1 MNRRHGGRICL
12 VLFGLLWPLDSFA
25 DTPVSAA
32 QTEFDEGLKL
42 LAAENDE
49 LALEHFLAA
58 YALDPTPKIKA
69 NIIICL
75 MTLERD
81 VEAITEYDAL
91 VANPETKLSADT
103 QSTLESY
110 LLSKGKAL
118 GFGLLF
124 IETSVPGPI
133 FIDGKRLQGS
143 SASLPRRAP
152 AGKHTIRLEA
162 PGMALSEQTV
172 EVRSGERNHVRLS
185 ARRPFELDARLG
197 LFGGGATTRD
207 KLVPEFPCSV
217 YCFPGLS
224 VLVGARLS
232 VPLRGPFVTE
242 IGADY
247 FHAQT
252 SINDKWPT
260 VQATVRFSIHALLA
274 HAGLGMDVARGAF
287 RFQWRIGGGFVAGQH
302 RETPVD
308 LKDPSDGVQ
317 PIFLGVLGA
326 RLGLS
331 VKYRQNWFGI
341 GLEGWST
348 LARGPSAQV
357 PRAGADLDFL
367 DGPPEAKNAR
377 PLGRVLVLLPD
388 VVVGWEF

>member
-1 MNRRHGGRICL
+1 MNRRHGWPTCL
-12 VLFGLLWPLDSFA
+12 LLIVLSWPLDSFA

-32 QTEFDEGLKL
+32 QTEFDEGLAFL
-42 LAAENDE
+42 EAENGE

-58 YALDPTPKIKA
+58 YTLDPTPKIKA
-69 NIIICL
+69 NIIISL
-75 MTLERD
+75 IILERD

-110 LLSKGKAL
+110 LLGTGTAL

-124 IETSVPGPI
+124 IETSVPGPM
-133 FIDGKRLQGS
+133 FMDGKPLQRS
-143 SASLPRRAP
+143 SANLPRRVP
-152 AGKHTIRLEA
+152 AGKHVIRLEA
-162 PGMALSEQTV
+162 PGMAPSEQTM

-197 LFGGGATTRD
+197 LSGGGTTKRD
-207 KLVPEFPCSV
+207 QLVPDKPCSV
-217 YCFPGLS
+217 YCNPGLS

-232 VPLRGPFVTE
+232 IPLRGPFVAE

-252 SINDKWPT
+252 SISAKWPT
-260 VQATVRFSIHALLA
+260 VQATNRFSIHALLA
-274 HAGLGMDVARGAF
+274 HAGLGMDVTRGAF
-287 RFQWRIGGGFVAGQH
+287 RFQWRIGGGFIAGQH
-302 RETPVD
+302 TETPVD
-308 LKDPSDGVQ
+308 LKKPSPGAK
-317 PIFLGVLGA
+317 PIFQGVLGA
-326 RLGLS
+326 RLGLT

-348 LARGPSAQV
+348 LARGPSADV
-357 PRAGADLDFL
+357 PRDENRDLL
-367 DGPPEAKNAR
+367 VGPPAAKNAR
-377 PLGRVLVLLPD
+377 PLGRVLVLQPD
-388 VVVGWEF
+388 VIIGWEF